1 MLARGAV
8 LPPETKRKQRA
19 LLKVVLQES
28 PIMLQENAQP
38 PTEVVFFFFT
48 LKPLLKAI
56 PAVD

>member
-1 MLARGAV
+1 M
-8 LPPETKRKQRA
+8 LPPETKRKQWA

-38 PTEVVFFFFT
+38 PTEVVFFFT

>member
-8 LPPETKRKQRA
+8 LPPETKRKQWA

-38 PTEVVFFFFT
+38 PTEVVFFFT